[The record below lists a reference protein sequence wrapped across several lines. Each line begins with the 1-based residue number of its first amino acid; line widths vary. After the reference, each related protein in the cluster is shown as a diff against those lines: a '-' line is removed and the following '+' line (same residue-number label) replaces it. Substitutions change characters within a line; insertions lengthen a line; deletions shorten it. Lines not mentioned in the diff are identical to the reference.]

1 MPPAVSPLSIIP
13 SVPSKMAL
21 AISLVS
27 ARVGR
32 GLFIIDSSICVAVTT
47 GFPAC
52 WHLRMTIFC
61 KAGTSSAGTST
72 PKSPRATMTP
82 SLIRIISSI
91 LSIAVRLSTFDMI
104 FIELPCFSRTLR
116 IDTTSLPLWINEAA
130 IQSIFCEIPNS
141 MSFISV
147 SDKAGN
153 LMGIPGTATRLRS
166 LILPLFRTCVTMSSS
181 TTDRTSKLTRPSDKS
196 IWSPAFTSCGKPLYD
211 TEAIL
216 SVPSTSRAVKINSCP
231 AFISIAP
238 FLNRPKRI
246 SGPFVSSNR
255 ATGFPT
261 FRAAARTASIRLP
274 CSS

>member
-1 MPPAVSPLSIIP
+1 
-13 SVPSKMAL
+13 
-21 AISLVS
+21 
-27 ARVGR
+27 
-32 GLFIIDSSICVAVTT
+32 
-47 GFPAC
+47 
-52 WHLRMTIFC
+52 
-61 KAGTSSAGTST
+61 
-72 PKSPRATMTP
+72 
-82 SLIRIISSI
+82 
-91 LSIAVRLSTFDMI
+91 
-104 FIELPCFSRTLR
+104 
-116 IDTTSLPLWINEAA
+116 
-130 IQSIFCEIPNS
+130 

-181 TTDRTSKLTRPSDKS
+181 TTDCTSKLTRPSDKS
-196 IWSPAFTSCGKPLYD
+196 IWSRACASCGKPLYD

-274 CSS
+274 CSSWEPWEKLNRATFIPALSIASSFSGVSELGPKVQIIFVFFIMPFSPLQVYIYTCH